1 MLNYLKSEL
10 YRILHKKSSYL
21 FIAICS
27 LLLLSSN
34 VILALVNQT
43 EGNFPYASTKF
54 ALSNFMTSQVMVY
67 ILCVTVA
74 SLIFG
79 GEYVNRTM
87 KNSISFGL
95 SRETIYFGKLIAAIA
110 YAIIAFAIIYGVHTG
125 SAYLLLENSGPEYLK
140 MSLQTIA
147 AVLPF
152 FLFALAATNCFFF
165 MFESNGLA
173 IGSVLGLMIGL
184 PIVSNYLGMKFEFF
198 ANLSGI
204 LPLNLMNRID
214 YDFSNALI
222 LLPFESNPYLKFW
235 LAGMIQMIIM
245 IILGVTVFRKKE
257 LK

>member
-1 MLNYLKSEL
+1 MLNYIKSEL

-34 VILALVNQT
+34 VVLALVKQT
-43 EGNFPYASTKF
+43 DESFRFANTDF
-54 ALSNFMTSQVMVY
+54 ALSNFMTSQVIVY
-67 ILCVTVA
+67 FLCVTVA

-87 KNSISFGL
+87 KNSITYGV
-95 SRETIYFGKLIAAIA
+95 SRETIYLGKLVVVII
-110 YAIIAFAIIYGVHTG
+110 YAIITFTIIFGVHAG
-125 SAYLLLENSGPEYLK
+125 SAYLLLENSKSEIMKIL
-140 MSLQTIA
+140 LQTIA

-152 FLFALAATNCFFF
+152 FLFALAATNSFYF

-184 PIVSNYLGMKFEFF
+184 PIISNFLAMKFSFF
-198 ANLSGI
+198 EKLASI
-204 LPLNLMNRID
+204 LPMNLINGID
-214 YDFSNALI
+214 YDFNNLTII
-222 LLPFESNPYLKFW
+222 LAFENNPYLKYW
-235 LAGMIQMIIM
+235 LAGIVQMVIM
-245 IILGVTVFRKKE
+245 VILGITVFRKKE